1 MATAITSNTT
11 TASKASTAA
20 TTAAN
25 VAAANR
31 TAAQKLL
38 SSLGAGSGVDVAA
51 LAQNLVDAEK
61 VPQQNVINQKITKN
75 EARISG
81 YAAISFVMSEL
92 NNSFTAL
99 KDKNNFNSLTAT
111 NSQPNAFA
119 VTTTASSVGGSHD
132 IEVLQLAK
140 PQRAV
145 SNGFATGGTPL
156 NGGNPM
162 SLTLT
167 VGGLAQT
174 PINLAEG
181 KDTPQDIV
189 NAINAAKTGVTATL
203 VNTGDGSVSPYEIV
217 LSGAQ
222 GSNGAFSLQAN
233 YTLVGGASSASPNAG
248 SPGLVFSGTHS
259 ADQSASDAK
268 VKIDGITYT
277 RSTNTLTDVLPGTTL
292 DLKTVTSGTANL
304 SLVRDTTA
312 LKEKFKTLVTTYND
326 ASSMLN
332 VVTDPKST
340 VDTYG
345 ATLVGDSTA
354 RGVKSQLR
362 SLIQGTS
369 NTPGT
374 QVSAFW
380 QLGISVDQTG
390 AMTLDEAKLD
400 SALTSSFDDVVKT
413 MTGNTNGLSAY
424 STQPAGFAGEAMRK
438 LSKLIGPNGPL
449 LANSQNAQTQN
460 AKYQQDLT
468 KLDTRMSAMLVRYN
482 KQFASMESLVG
493 SVNTQKT
500 SLKSTFDGMMS
511 VYTNKG

>member
-1 MATAITSNTT
+1 MATAISSSSS
-11 TASKASTAA
+11 AS
-20 TTAAN
+20 TTAAD

-61 VPQQNVINQKITKN
+61 VPQQNIINQKITKN

-92 NNSFTAL
+92 NTAFTAL
-99 KDKNNFNSLTAT
+99 KDKSSFSSLTAT
-111 NSQPNAFA
+111 NSQSNAFA
-119 VTTTASSVGGSHD
+119 VTTSASSVGATHD

-140 PQRAV
+140 SQRTV
-145 SNGFATGGTPL
+145 SAGFAAASTPL

-167 VGGLAQT
+167 VGGVAAS
-174 PINLAEG
+174 PIALAEG

-189 NAINAAKTGVTATL
+189 NAINAAKTGVTASL
-203 VNTGDGSVSPYEIV
+203 VNTGDGSASPYQIV
-217 LSGAQ
+217 LTGAK
-222 GSNGAFSLQAN
+222 GSAGAFSLQTN
-233 YTLVGGASSASPNAG
+233 YTLVGGASSSSPNNG

-277 RSTNTLTDVLPGTTL
+277 RSSNTLTDVLPGTIL
-292 DLKTVTSGTANL
+292 DLKTVTSGSASL
-304 SLVRDTTA
+304 SLVRDNTA

-326 ASSMLN
+326 AASMLN
-332 VVTDPKST
+332 VVSDPKST
-340 VDTYG
+340 VETYG

-354 RGVKSQLR
+354 RGVKNQLR
-362 SLIQGTS
+362 SLIQGAS

-380 QLGISVDQTG
+380 QIGISVDQAG
-390 AMTLDEAKLD
+390 VMTLDDTKLET
-400 SALTSSFDDVVKT
+400 ALTDNFEDVVKT

-449 LANSQNAQTQN
+449 LANSQNAETQN

-468 KLDTRMSAMLVRYN
+468 KLETRMSAMLIRYN

-500 SLKSTFDGMMS
+500 SLKSTFEGMMAA
-511 VYTNKG
+511 YTNK

>member
-1 MATAITSNTT
+1 MATAISSTSN
-11 TASKASTAA
+11 AA
-20 TTAAN
+20 ADA
-25 VAAANR
+25 AAANR

-61 VPQQNVINQKITKN
+61 VPQQNIINQKITKN

-92 NNSFTAL
+92 NTAFTAL
-99 KDKNNFNSLTAT
+99 KDKNSFSSLVAT

-119 VTTTASSVGGSHD
+119 VTTTASSVGATHD

-140 PQRAV
+140 SQRTV
-145 SNGFATGGTPL
+145 SDGFATGNVSL

-167 VGGLAQT
+167 VGGVAKS
-174 PINLAEG
+174 PISLAEG

-189 NAINAAKTGVTATL
+189 NAINAAKTGVTASL
-203 VNTGDGSVSPYEIV
+203 VNTGDGSASPYQIV
-217 LSGAQ
+217 LSGAK
-222 GSNGAFSLQAN
+222 GSSGAFSLQAN
-233 YTLVGGASSASPNAG
+233 YTLVGGSTSSTPNAG
-248 SPGLVFSGTHS
+248 SPGLVFSGAHS
-259 ADQSASDAK
+259 ADQAASDARVK
-268 VKIDGITYT
+268 VDGITYT

-292 DLKTVTSGTANL
+292 DLKTVTSGPATL
-304 SLVRDTTA
+304 SMVRDNTA
-312 LKEKFKTLVTTYND
+312 LKEKFNALVTTYND
-326 ASSMLN
+326 AASMLN

-340 VDTYG
+340 VETYG

-354 RGVKSQLR
+354 RSVKNQMR

-369 NTPGT
+369 NTPGA
-374 QVSAFW
+374 QIGAFW
-380 QLGISVDQTG
+380 QLGISVDQAG
-390 AMTLDEAKLD
+390 VMSLDQAKLD
-400 SALTSSFDDVVKT
+400 AALSDNFEDVVKT

-449 LANSQNAQTQN
+449 LSNSQNAETQN
-460 AKYQQDLT
+460 AKYQQDLA
-468 KLDTRMSAMLVRYN
+468 KLDTRMSAMLIRYN

-500 SLKSTFDGMMS
+500 SLKSTFEGMMAA
-511 VYTNKG
+511 YTNK